1 MTGAR
6 TGRWSPLEPLE
17 VAAGI
22 VLDQPVA
29 PPRRTATR
37 TTARQALEGVVLGH
51 LVQGRASVSFSGG
64 RDSSLVLAV
73 VCHVA
78 RREGLP
84 DPVAITF
91 RHPSAESQESDW
103 QEMVIAHL
111 DLQDWVT
118 IDVADSLDIGGPVAR
133 ASLLTTGVQT
143 PPNAYLHLPAF
154 QAAPPGTLFTGAG
167 GDEVLGSRGDRL
179 IRVLARRTR
188 PRPRDAAAAAYA
200 LAPPVA
206 RRYRESRR
214 PYPWAPWLTPD
225 ADAAVR
231 GRLAA
236 VSAARRLRWD
246 TEVRTWARSR
256 TTELGLQVL
265 DRLATAE
272 GVGVASPLSD
282 PAFVD
287 AFADEVG
294 PAGPR
299 SRSYA
304 MAHLAEDLLPPAVLR
319 RTTKAAFGGLIWGP
333 GFQEFARTWEPGTLA
348 PEIATLV
355 DVDRLAAEF
364 REASPLYTAMMLA
377 EAAWL
382 GSVGRSHQ
390 GHDRAQGVVEP

>member
-6 TGRWSPLEPLE
+6 TQRWSPLEPLE

-22 VLDQPVA
+22 VLDHPVA
-29 PPRRTATR
+29 PPRRTAVH
-37 TTARQALEGVVLGH
+37 TTARQALEDVVLRH
-51 LVQGRASVSFSGG
+51 LVHGRSSVSFSGG

-73 VCHVA
+73 ACHVA

-91 RHPSAESQESDW
+91 RHPSAESQEDDW
-103 QEMVIAHL
+103 QEMVVAHL
-111 DLQDWVT
+111 GLQDWVT
-118 IDVADSLDIGGPVAR
+118 LDVADSLDIGGPLAR
-133 ASLLTTGVQT
+133 ESFLVTGVQT

-154 QAAPPGTLFTGAG
+154 RAAPAGTLLTGAG

-188 PRPRDAAAAAYA
+188 PRPRDVAAAAYA
-200 LAPPVA
+200 LAPRTA
-206 RRYRESRR
+206 RRYREARR
-214 PYPWAPWLTPD
+214 PWPWAPWLTPD

-231 GRLAA
+231 RRLAA
-236 VSAARRLRWD
+236 VSAAHRLRWD
-246 TEVRTWARSR
+246 TEVRAWARSR

-265 DRLATAE
+265 ARLAATE
-272 GVGVASPLSD
+272 GAGVASPLSD

-287 AFADEVG
+287 AFAEEVG

-299 SRSYA
+299 SRSHA
-304 MAHLAEDLLPPAVLR
+304 MAHLAEDLLPPAVVR

-333 GFQEFARTWEPGTLA
+333 GFREFARTWQPDTLA
-348 PEIATLV
+348 PEIAALV
-355 DVDRLAAEF
+355 DVDRVAAEF
-364 REASPLYTAMMLA
+364 SRASPRHPAMMLA

-382 GSVGRSHQ
+382 GSVGRAHQ
-390 GHDRAQGVVEP
+390 GHDGVQGVVEP